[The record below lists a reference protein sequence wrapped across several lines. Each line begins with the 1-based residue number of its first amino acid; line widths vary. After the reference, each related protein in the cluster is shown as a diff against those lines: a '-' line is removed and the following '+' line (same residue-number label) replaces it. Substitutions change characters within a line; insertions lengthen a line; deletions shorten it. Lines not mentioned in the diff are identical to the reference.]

1 MFLVYFIR
9 QMDKIDIISEDPE
22 FQRTCSA
29 LGLASGIGFLPHPE
43 SPWLM
48 SALRI
53 SLIPRVFPKH
63 LYEHAQSLTGTIHK
77 LVDVVSKNHQWLYD
91 SLEGVCKSDPFTR
104 RLCDISREVHSV
116 SISDWDRDVCL
127 FALRTDYMTTGND
140 QRILQV
146 EVNTISTG
154 FANISEQLSSLHKLA
169 TARLGGG
176 YNLPINTPGTELASA
191 IAHAHNFYTSKFNLN
206 AGNARVLFIVEPSEK
221 NEIDQRLL
229 ELTLFNNHGLLVDRK
244 SLEACNTDCVLGS
257 AGQLS
262 AGETEYSIV
271 YFRSGYSPKDYPTE
285 IEWQARTLIEVSRAV
300 KCPTIPGQLAGT
312 KKIQQIWFSLPDKV
326 FERFGL
332 TVGRPDSEADRIR
345 SVFAVQGDPST
356 DASMRASAIA
366 HPADWVLKPQ
376 REGGGNNL
384 FNDEMVVKL
393 QSAKSEELKQYVLME
408 RMRPNKAQ
416 ALVSG
421 NNADGSFTA
430 RVIPDAVTELGIF
443 SVFMSQGGLDKT
455 TGHMLRTKD
464 ASTDEGGVN
473 AGFAYLDTISL

>member
-1 MFLVYFIR
+1 
-9 QMDKIDIISEDPE
+9 MDSLDIISEDPD
-22 FQRTCSA
+22 FQRTCAS

-53 SLIPRVFPKH
+53 SLIPRLFPKH
-63 LYEHAQSLTGTIHK
+63 LYDHVAGLTGTIHK
-77 LVDVVSKNHQWLYD
+77 LLDSVTRNHQWLYD
-91 SLEGVCKSDPFTR
+91 SLDGVCKTDPFTK
-104 RLCDISREVHSV
+104 RLCDISREVHS
-116 SISDWDRDVCL
+116 SMAEWDRDLCL
-127 FALRTDYMTTGND
+127 FALRNDYMSTGND

-154 FANISEQLSSLHKLA
+154 FASISQQLSSLHRLA

-176 YNLPINTPGTELASA
+176 FNLPSNKPGTELAA
-191 IAHAHNFYTSKFNLN
+191 GIAHAHNFYVTRFKLGSSV
-206 AGNARVLFIVEPSEK
+206 RILFIVEAAEK

-229 ELTLFNNHGLLVDRK
+229 EIALFENHGILVDRK
-244 SLEACNTDCVLGS
+244 TLESCKLECALGLK
-257 AGQLS
+257 GQLTS
-262 AGETEYSIV
+262 RDTEYSVV
-271 YFRSGYSPKDYPTE
+271 YFRSGYSPEQYPSE
-285 IEWQARTLIEVSRAV
+285 LQWDARTLIESSRAV

-332 TVGRPDSEADRIR
+332 SIASPDSEADKIR
-345 SVFAVQGDPST
+345 SVFAVQGDPSV
-356 DASMRASAIA
+356 DSAMRASAIA

-384 FNDEMVVKL
+384 FNEEMVAKL
-393 QSAKSEELKQYVLME
+393 QTASHEELKQYVLME
-408 RMRPNKAQ
+408 RMKPNKSQ
-416 ALVSG
+416 AFVSG
-421 NNADGSFTA
+421 NNADGTFTA
-430 RVIPDAVTELGIF
+430 RIIPEAVTELGIY
-443 SVFMSQGGLDKT
+443 SIFMSHGSSIDKM

-473 AGFAYLDTISL
+473 AGFAYLDTISF